1 MLLRSRSSVPVHGF
15 LFCFF
20 FFSDCGLCLGLVN
33 ISNWTPGGFWRVAK
47 WTFFVVINFLE
58 SFLSSDIS
66 FAKHDFKMLSVMS
79 FWLKGASVDM
89 KRRRDELYRHDI
101 DFPLS
106 MSICP
111 VCGTSVSKEDIGI
124 HVEDH
129 FTQPSTSDESN
140 GLGCLEGNVNM
151 MSRIYLSSLLKASS
165 DLTGPF
171 ARVYL
176 FVCVYTGS
184 VFYLHWVI
192 CCRFV
197 AVSGISNSTEYRAC
211 NYGKC
216 QQMGNVYIPFPFILY
231 SKT

>member
-1 MLLRSRSSVPVHGF
+1 
-15 LFCFF
+15 
-20 FFSDCGLCLGLVN
+20 
-33 ISNWTPGGFWRVAK
+33 
-47 WTFFVVINFLE
+47 
-58 SFLSSDIS
+58 
-66 FAKHDFKMLSVMS
+66 
-79 FWLKGASVDM
+79 M

-151 MSRIYLSSLLKASS
+151 SRIYLSSWLKASS

-176 FVCVYTGS
+176 FVRVYTGS
-184 VFYLHWVI
+184 VFYTLSDLLSFRCSFWS
-192 CCRFV
+192 F
-197 AVSGISNSTEYRAC
+197 
-211 NYGKC
+211 
-216 QQMGNVYIPFPFILY
+216 
-231 SKT
+231 